1 MYSDKKEV
9 YTFFMALE
17 RISNKINT
25 EINNLKKKL
34 EVPENKPEIRTCS
47 YRFFED
53 VLKPLFNEK
62 GTISL
67 EDIIDKSNRK
77 KTTLLCYLS
86 ELNKYEYIVKTK
98 NDNGDKRTRLYK
110 KSNNFSK

>member
-9 YTFFMALE
+9 YAFFITLE

-25 EINNLKKKL
+25 EINNLKKELK
-34 EVPENKPEIRTCS
+34 VPEIKPEIRNCS
-47 YRFFED
+47 NRFFED

-67 EDIIDKSNRK
+67 KDIIDKSDREK
-77 KTTLLCYLS
+77 STLLNYLS
-86 ELNKYEYIVKTK
+86 ELNKYGYIKKTK
-98 NDNGDKRTRLYK
+98 NHLGDKRTRLYE
-110 KSNNFSK
+110 KS